1 MIGAYDAA
9 MASGL
14 GAVTFKGTMID
25 VRVVERAKAL
35 ITRAERLAARQARAA
50 RMREV

>member
-1 MIGAYDAA
+1 